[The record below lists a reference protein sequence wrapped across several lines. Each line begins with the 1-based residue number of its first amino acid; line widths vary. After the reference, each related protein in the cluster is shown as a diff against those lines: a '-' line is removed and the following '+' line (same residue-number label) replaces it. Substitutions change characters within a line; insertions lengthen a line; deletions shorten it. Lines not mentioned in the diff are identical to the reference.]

1 MKAFYSDR
9 YVIPLP
15 PQHRFPIVK
24 YAMIRQRLDA
34 EGVLPAHHL
43 FHPPLVERDEA
54 RLVHTADYYDRLVA
68 GQLTEREIR
77 RLGLPW
83 SEALVGRSRVSVGGT
98 LAAARAALADGVAA
112 NLGGGT
118 HHAFAEHGEGFCVFN
133 DIAVAIRVLRA
144 EGLIRRAAV
153 VDLDVHQG
161 NGTAAI
167 FADDPE
173 VFTLSLHGEKNYPL
187 VKQQSTLDVALADG
201 TDDDE
206 YLYAL
211 ALHLATT
218 LDGFRPDMVFYQA
231 GVDPFFD
238 DRLGRLAL
246 TLAGLKR
253 RDEMVL
259 AACRARQLPCV
270 ITLGGGY
277 ARDVADTVEAHCNTI
292 RAARAI
298 FGE

>member
-1 MKAFYSDR
+1 MKAYYSDR

-24 YAMIRQRLDA
+24 YALIRERLDA
-34 EGVLPAHHL
+34 EGTLKAQQLV
-43 FHPPLVERDEA
+43 HPPLIDRDEA
-54 RLVHTADYYDRLVA
+54 LLVHTADYYDRLVA
-68 GQLTEREIR
+68 GQLSEREIR

-83 SEALVGRSRVSVGGT
+83 STALVGRSRVSVGGT

-118 HHAFAEHGEGFCVFN
+118 HHAFADHGEGFCVLN

-144 EGLIRRAAV
+144 EGAIRRAAV
-153 VDLDVHQG
+153 IDLDVHQG
-161 NGTAAI
+161 NGTAVI

-201 TDDDE
+201 TETDE

-211 ALHLATT
+211 ALHLAAT
-218 LDGFRPDMVFYQA
+218 LDRFRPDIVFYQA
-231 GVDPFFD
+231 GVDPYFD

-246 TLAGLKR
+246 TLAGLR
-253 RDEMVL
+253 ERDEMVF

-277 ARDVADTVEAHCNTI
+277 ARQVADTVEAHCNTI
-292 RAARAI
+292 RAARMV

>member
-1 MKAFYSDR
+1 MFRVWTSARYAF
-9 YVIPLP
+9 PLP
-15 PQHRFPIVK
+15 DGHRFPIAK
-24 YAMIRQRLDA
+24 YALLREQVLIDGIVTPDA
-34 EGVLPAHHL
+34 MREPERALRDGLLLAHTADYVDSFASGTL
-43 FHPPLVERDEA
+43 SERDMRRIGFPWSPPLVERSLRA
-54 RLVHTADYYDRLVA
+54 
-68 GQLTEREIR
+68 
-77 RLGLPW
+77 
-83 SEALVGRSRVSVGGT
+83 VGGT
-98 LAAARAALADGVAA
+98 CEAAAAALDDGVSM

-118 HHAFAEHGEGFCVFN
+118 HHAFADHGEGFCVFN

-144 EGLIRRAAV
+144 ESALSRAAV

-201 TDDDE
+201 TDDEE

-218 LDGFRPDMVFYQA
+218 LDGFRPDIVFYQA

-246 TLAGLKR
+246 TLTGLKR

-277 ARDVADTVEAHCNTI
+277 AREV
-292 RAARAI
+292 
-298 FGE
+298 